1 MDWAVRFLSVGALAT
16 PATPRIVG
24 RYAIFDEIASG
35 GMATVFLGRL
45 MGAGG
50 FARTVAI
57 KRLHPQFAKDPEF
70 VAMFLDEARLA
81 ARIRH
86 PNVVPT
92 LDVVA
97 SKGELFLVMEYV
109 RGEALSR
116 LARAAKSRG
125 DKVPLSIVLR
135 ILGDAMQGLHAAHE
149 ARDER
154 GVSLQIV
161 HRDVTPQNILVG
173 ADGVGRLLDFGVAKA
188 AGRAHTTQE
197 GQIKG
202 KLAYMAPE
210 QLTGTGVSRQTDVY
224 AACVVLWEM
233 LAGER
238 LFAGGSETDV
248 IAKLLKRDIR
258 RPSELTDG
266 VPPMLDD
273 VVMRGL
279 AHDPRERFPTA
290 RDLCVALAGC
300 GMAEATGLA
309 VGEWVESLAE
319 EALAQRS
326 ARIAEIESQTD
337 VSLRAA
343 EPHPSTP
350 PQSLPPPAGTIPSV
364 PTLAAAPLVSSTRPS
379 SETPEGA
386 TNGAS
391 IAGVISS
398 VRARVLGAG
407 MVAAL
412 ILGALVFALT
422 RGGPHERAPTIA
434 RTGSEVTEPPV
445 TAALPSV
452 LATAAPVEPAPT
464 PSPLPPT
471 PAPTATPSAALPA
484 QPLPRRSTAATA
496 RPPHAA
502 PAAVKSTGKDSVFD
516 SRE

>member
-1 MDWAVRFLSVGALAT
+1 MGILAT
-16 PATPRIVG
+16 PAIPRIVG

-97 SKGELFLVMEYV
+97 SKGELFLLMEYV

-116 LARAAKSRG
+116 LARAAKTRG
-125 DKVPLSIVLR
+125 DKVPLPIVLR
-135 ILGDAMQGLHAAHE
+135 VLGDAMQGLHAAHE

-154 GVSLQIV
+154 GVSLEIV

-224 AACVVLWEM
+224 SASVVLWEM
-233 LAGER
+233 LAGQK

-258 RPSELTDG
+258 RPSELADG
-266 VPPMLDD
+266 IPAALDD

-279 AHDPRERFPTA
+279 AHDPSERFPTA
-290 RDLCVALAGC
+290 RDLCVAIAGC
-300 GMAEATGLA
+300 GVAEATGLA
-309 VGEWVESLAE
+309 VGEWVEGLAE
-319 EALAQRS
+319 QALAERS
-326 ARIAEIESQTD
+326 ARIAEIESRTD
-337 VSLRAA
+337 VTLQAV

-350 PQSLPPPAGTIPSV
+350 PHAPHPPGGTIPSV
-364 PTLAAAPLVSSTRPS
+364 PTLAAAPPVTSSGVGG
-379 SETPEGA
+379 EGSGDE
-386 TNGAS
+386 TNGTM
-391 IAGVISS
+391 IATPFGS
-398 VRARVLGAG
+398 VRARLLGAG
-407 MVAAL
+407 TAAAL
-412 ILGALVFALT
+412 ILAVLVFALT
-422 RGGPHERAPTIA
+422 RSGPRETDRTLAASRTTVPDAP
-434 RTGSEVTEPPV
+434 PPV
-445 TAALPSV
+445 ASSLV
-452 LATAAPVEPAPT
+452 APVEPAPRPT
-464 PSPLPPT
+464 ETETTPPPSAAPSPSASAAPAPPPRRPTVSGPRPQHGT
-471 PAPTATPSAALPA
+471 PAPP
-484 QPLPRRSTAATA
+484 
-496 RPPHAA
+496 
-502 PAAVKSTGKDSVFD
+502 KGTGKDSVFD

>member
-1 MDWAVRFLSVGALAT
+1 M

-109 RGEALSR
+109 RGEVLSR
-116 LARAAKSRG
+116 LARAVKARG
-125 DKVPLSIVLR
+125 DRVPASIVVR
-135 ILGDAMQGLHAAHE
+135 VMSDALQGLHAAHE

-154 GVSLQIV
+154 GVSLEIV

-188 AGRAHTTQE
+188 AGRAHTTRE

-210 QLTGTGVSRQTDVY
+210 QLTGTGVGRQTDVY
-224 AACVVLWEM
+224 AASVVLWEM

-248 IAKLLKRDIR
+248 IAKLLKRDIK
-258 RPSELTDG
+258 RPSELAPG
-266 VPPMLDD
+266 IPPALDD

-279 AHDPRERFPTA
+279 AHDPDERFPTA
-290 RDLCVALAGC
+290 RDLCVALAAC
-300 GMAEATGLA
+300 GLQEAGGLA
-309 VGEWVESLAE
+309 VGEWVEGLAE
-319 EALAQRS
+319 EALAERT
-326 ARIAEIESQTD
+326 AIVAAIESQSDTNPQF
-337 VSLRAA
+337 
-343 EPHPSTP
+343 EHPTSTP
-350 PQSLPPPAGTIPSV
+350 PPSQPPPSPPRA
-364 PTLAAAPLVSSTRPS
+364 PTLPTVTAPRLAPVGASPSEAPPTDVTHVAVIAAPVP
-379 SETPEGA
+379 
-386 TNGAS
+386 
-391 IAGVISS
+391 S

-407 MVAAL
+407 TVVAVGL
-412 ILGALVFALT
+412 VALVLSLT
-422 RGGPHERAPTIA
+422 RSTPRAQPEHASAAVRSAVSDPPAPIESPASVVATLA
-434 RTGSEVTEPPV
+434 PLPEPPLV
-445 TAALPSV
+445 APMPSV
-452 LATAAPVEPAPT
+452 ATA
-464 PSPLPPT
+464 
-471 PAPTATPSAALPA
+471 PSASAAVLVPA
-484 QPLPRRSTAATA
+484 QRPTQAGPRASR
-496 RPPHAA
+496 AA
-502 PAAVKSTGKDSVFD
+502 PPPVKSKTKDSVFE

>member
-1 MDWAVRFLSVGALAT
+1 MGALAT
-16 PATPRIVG
+16 PAIPRIVG

-116 LARAAKSRG
+116 LARAAKSGGHR
-125 DKVPLSIVLR
+125 VPLPIVLR
-135 ILGDAMQGLHAAHE
+135 VIGDAMQGLHAAHE

-161 HRDVTPQNILVG
+161 HRDVTPQNIMVG

-224 AACVVLWEM
+224 SASVVLWEM
-233 LAGER
+233 LSGER

-258 RPSELTDG
+258 RPSELVSG
-266 VPPMLDD
+266 IPPALDD

-279 AHDPRERFPTA
+279 AHDPEERFPTA
-290 RDLCVALAGC
+290 RDLCVAIAGC
-300 GMAEATGLA
+300 GVSEATGLA

-319 EALAQRS
+319 QALAERS

-337 VSLRAA
+337 VSLQAA

-350 PQSLPPPAGTIPSV
+350 PQTLPPAATIPSV
-364 PTLAAAPLVSSTRPS
+364 PTLAAAPLVSPVPGDVTGRMFASAMS
-379 SETPEGA
+379 GA
-386 TNGAS
+386 
-391 IAGVISS
+391 
-398 VRARVLGAG
+398 RARVLGAG
-407 MVAAL
+407 TAAAL
-412 ILGALVFALT
+412 IVFGLVFALT
-422 RGGPHERAPTIA
+422 RSGPHEPAHAIA
-434 RTGSEVTEPPV
+434 
-445 TAALPSV
+445 AAASAAADTSA
-452 LATAAPVEPAPT
+452 LA
-464 PSPLPPT
+464 PSPSSIVAAVGPT
-471 PAPTATPSAALPA
+471 PAPSETASVPATSALPSAPSPA
-484 QPLPRRSTAATA
+484 PAPPRRSTVAAP
-496 RPPHAA
+496 RPPRAA
-502 PAAVKSTGKDSVFD
+502 SPPKSTGKDSVFD

>member
-1 MDWAVRFLSVGALAT
+1 MGALAT

-125 DKVPLSIVLR
+125 DRVPLAVVLR
-135 ILGDAMQGLHAAHE
+135 VLGDALQGLHAAHE

-161 HRDVTPQNILVG
+161 HRDVTPQNIMVG

-224 AACVVLWEM
+224 SASVVLWEM

-258 RPSELTDG
+258 RPSTLASG
-266 VPPMLDD
+266 IPPALDE

-279 AHDPRERFPTA
+279 AHDPAERFPTA
-290 RDLCVALAGC
+290 RELCVALAGC
-300 GMAEATGLA
+300 GVGEASGLA

-319 EALAQRS
+319 QALAERS

-337 VSLRAA
+337 VSLHAV
-343 EPHPSTP
+343 ETHPSTP
-350 PQSLPPPAGTIPSV
+350 PETVPPSPPATISSV
-364 PTLAAAPLVSSTRPS
+364 PTLAAAPLVSPAGD
-379 SETPEGA
+379 TPGDV
-386 TNGAS
+386 TNGAM
-391 IAGVISS
+391 IATIHG

-407 MVAAL
+407 TAAAL
-412 ILGALVFALT
+412 VLVALVFALT
-422 RGGPHERAPTIA
+422 RSGPHDPTP
-434 RTGSEVTEPPV
+434 T
-445 TAALPSV
+445 TAAPRMT
-452 LATAAPVEPAPT
+452 ATAAGGSMVAAAASALPDVPAPASSAAAVLAPIAEPT
-464 PSPLPPT
+464 LLPHEADPS
-471 PAPTATPSAALPA
+471 PSAAPSA
-484 QPLPRRSTAATA
+484 ATVASSPPRRPTVAGPRPARAAATST
-496 RPPHAA
+496 R
-502 PAAVKSTGKDSVFD
+502 STGKDSVFD
-516 SRE
+516 SRD

>member
-1 MDWAVRFLSVGALAT
+1 MGALAI

-50 FARTVAI
+50 FARTIAI

-109 RGEALSR
+109 RGEVLSR
-116 LARAAKSRG
+116 LARALMTRG
-125 DKVPLSIVLR
+125 ERVPIPIVLR
-135 ILGDAMQGLHAAHE
+135 VMGDALQGLHAAHE

-188 AGRAHTTQE
+188 AGRAHTTRE

-210 QLTGTGVSRQTDVY
+210 QLLGTGVSRQTDVY
-224 AACVVLWEM
+224 AASVVLWEM

-248 IAKLLKRDIR
+248 IAKLLKREVR
-258 RPSELTDG
+258 RPSEVANG
-266 VPPMLDD
+266 IPPALDD

-279 AHDPRERFPTA
+279 APNPDERYPTA
-290 RDLCVALAGC
+290 RDLCVALSAC
-300 GMAEATGLA
+300 GLQEAAGLA
-309 VGEWVESLAE
+309 VGEWVEGLAE
-319 EALAQRS
+319 EALAERS
-326 ARIAEIESQTD
+326 ARVAAIESQSETNT
-337 VSLRAA
+337 
-343 EPHPSTP
+343 EPVERHTSTP
-350 PQSLPPPAGTIPSV
+350 PLSQPPPAPSHTSSMPTITAERPA
-364 PTLAAAPLVSSTRPS
+364 PAAAVPGDGAADETNVSMVAMALP
-379 SETPEGA
+379 
-386 TNGAS
+386 
-391 IAGVISS
+391 S
-398 VRARVLGAG
+398 VRARVLGVG
-407 MVAAL
+407 TGAAL
-412 ILGALVFALT
+412 LLAALVFALT
-422 RGGPHERAPTIA
+422 RGGPREPEHASAAARSALPESPVPVAAP
-434 RTGSEVTEPPV
+434 PPV
-445 TAALPSV
+445 V
-452 LATAAPVEPAPT
+452 ATASPALAQSPPAEAV
-464 PSPLPPT
+464 PSPVAVPST
-471 PAPTATPSAALPA
+471 PAPAAAPS
-484 QPLPRRSTAATA
+484 PRTTLA
-496 RPPHAA
+496 RPRPSRPASA
-502 PAAVKSTGKDSVFD
+502 PNKSPPKDSVFD